1 MLNYYNMF
9 VYSTWT
15 SGYDTTE
22 VYVNK
27 RLYKKR
33 IQTLKLRTVWY
44 PTAMKE
50 NIYVLVFINVSFIY
64 FFRFIFL
71 FRKFILF
78 IYLFVFIFLRRGVLD
93 WFKHAITFFFKII
106 IFNVLKFWKLT
117 HAINY
122 GTFNYCL
129 ILYTLIWLFT

>member
-22 VYVNK
+22 TYVNK

-50 NIYVLVFINVSFIY
+50 NIYVLVFINLSFIFFSVY
-64 FFRFIFL
+64 FSFSKIYFV
-71 FRKFILF
+71 
-78 IYLFVFIFLRRGVLD
+78 YLFVFIFLRSGVLD

-106 IFNVLKFWKLT
+106 IINVLKFWKLT

-129 ILYTLIWLFT
+129 ILYSLIWFFT

>member
-50 NIYVLVFINVSFIY
+50 NIYVLVFINVSFIFFSVY
-64 FFRFIFL
+64 FSFSEIYFV
-71 FRKFILF
+71 
-78 IYLFVFIFLRRGVLD
+78 YLFVFIFLRSGVLD
-93 WFKHAITFFFKII
+93 WFKHAITFFFQTI

-129 ILYTLIWLFT
+129 ILYSLIWFFT

>member
-22 VYVNK
+22 TYVNK

-50 NIYVLVFINVSFIY
+50 NIYVLVFINVSFIFFSVY
-64 FFRFIFL
+64 FSFSEIYFV
-71 FRKFILF
+71 
-78 IYLFVFIFLRRGVLD
+78 YLFVFIFLRSGVLD

-106 IFNVLKFWKLT
+106 IINVLKFWKLT

-129 ILYTLIWLFT
+129 ILYSLIWFFT

>member
-22 VYVNK
+22 TYVNK

-50 NIYVLVFINVSFIY
+50 NIYVLVFINVSFIFFSVFFSFSEIY
-64 FFRFIFL
+64 FV
-71 FRKFILF
+71 
-78 IYLFVFIFLRRGVLD
+78 YLFVFIFLRSGVLD

-129 ILYTLIWLFT
+129 ILYSLIWFFT

>member
-50 NIYVLVFINVSFIY
+50 NIYVLVFINVSFIFFSVY
-64 FFRFIFL
+64 FSFSEIYFV
-71 FRKFILF
+71 
-78 IYLFVFIFLRRGVLD
+78 YLFVFIFLRSGVLD
-93 WFKHAITFFFKII
+93 WFKHAITFFLKII

-129 ILYTLIWLFT
+129 ILYSLIWFFT